1 MNASTRNPK
10 VAYTFCLFAAIKEP
24 MGESPLFFSL
34 HN

>member
-1 MNASTRNPK
+1 MNASARNPK
-10 VAYTFCLFAAIKEP
+10 VAYTFCLLAALQET